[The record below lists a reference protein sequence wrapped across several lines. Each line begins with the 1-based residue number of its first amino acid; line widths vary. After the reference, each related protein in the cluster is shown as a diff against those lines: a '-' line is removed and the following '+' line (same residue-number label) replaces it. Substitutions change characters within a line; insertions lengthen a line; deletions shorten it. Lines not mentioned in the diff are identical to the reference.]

1 MTLVAALFHAF
12 VTGVMGLYFGVM
24 IVDMGDDPARYGFG
38 VVSGLLLIGALMSL
52 ICAIGIMPGSR
63 LAWVCGVLACVFG
76 IVAILPTIILL
87 IFLLVPPT
95 RAWVRA
101 RSG

>member
-1 MTLVAALFHAF
+1 MHVFFTAVMAIYFAL
-12 VTGVMGLYFGVM
+12 M
-24 IVDMGDDPARYGFG
+24 IVDMGDDPARIGFG
-38 VVSGLLLIGALMSL
+38 IVAGLLFIGALMSL

-63 LAWVCGVLACVFG
+63 LAWVCGILACVFG
-76 IVAILPTIILL
+76 IVAILPSSILL
-87 IFLLVPPT
+87 VFLLVPPT